1 MKEGYIPQ
9 DQRKKILLL
18 SDDVRT
24 TSGIATMAREIILST
39 CHHYNWV
46 NLGSVIKNPDE
57 GKRLDLSADSNKFNG
72 IEDASVFLYPNSGY
86 GTIERI
92 RDMLAIEKPDAIMLF
107 TDPRY
112 WTWLWQ
118 HEREIRSQIPIIYLN
133 IWDSVPYPIY
143 NRAFYDSCDALL
155 AISKQT
161 ENINHCVLGDKAKN
175 KVIGYVPHGINEDVF
190 FPIKEESS
198 EWKKFQD
205 FKKQILKDKEYEFV
219 LGFNSRNIRRKSFP
233 DALLAWKVFVDM
245 LPEDKKDKVAFVA
258 HTQPLDENGTDIPA
272 VMEMIW
278 GKNPP
283 NVFLTGLNK
292 FIPEQMNMIYNL
304 MDSVILLSS
313 NEGWGLSLTEAMMC
327 GKPIIANVTG
337 GMQDQ
342 MRFED
347 ENGDWIKF
355 TEEFGS
361 NHFGK
366 YKKCGKWA
374 LPVFPSNLSIVGSI
388 PTPYIFDDRADFR
401 DAAKQIFEAY
411 TLKTSKPEEWKER
424 CNAAREW
431 VTSDESM
438 MSSKNM
444 GKNVIKYIDQT
455 FDTWEPRAPYDFF
468 KIEELPAKHNKH
480 IISL

>member
-9 DQRKKILLL
+9 EQRKKILLL
-18 SDDVRT
+18 SDDIRT
-24 TSGIATMAREIILST
+24 TSGIATMAREIILGT
-39 CHHYNWV
+39 CHHYNWI
-46 NLGSVIKNPDE
+46 NLGSTIKNPDE
-57 GKRLDLSADSNKFNG
+57 GKKLDLSTDSNNFNG
-72 IEDASVFLYPNSGY
+72 ITDASVMLYPNSGY
-86 GTIERI
+86 GTIEKI
-92 RDMLAIEKPDAIMLF
+92 RDLLRIEKPDAIMLF

-112 WTWLWQ
+112 WTWLWM
-118 HEREIRSQIPIIYLN
+118 HEREIRAQVPIIYLN
-133 IWDSVPYPIY
+133 IWDSLPYPLY
-143 NRAFYDSCDALL
+143 NRAYYESCDTLL

-161 ENINHCVLGDKAKN
+161 ENINRVVLANKAKD

-190 FPIKEESS
+190 FPIKKGDAKWDEL
-198 EWKKFQD
+198 QT
-205 FKKQILKDKEYEFV
+205 FKKQIFKDKEYDFI
-219 LGFNSRNIRRKSFP
+219 LMFNSRNIRRKSFP
-233 DALLAWKVFVDM
+233 DVLLAWKIFVDN
-245 LPEDKKDKVAFVA
+245 LPEDKKDKVALLA

-272 VMEMIW
+272 VIEMIW

-283 NVFLTGLNK
+283 NVFITGLNR
-292 FIPEQMNMIYNL
+292 FIPEQMNLLYNIS
-304 MDSVILLSS
+304 DATILISS

-347 ENGDWIKF
+347 ENGNWVKF

-374 LPVFPSNLSIVGSI
+374 FPIFPSNLSIVGSI

-401 DAAKQIFEAY
+401 DAANQMRVLY
-411 TLKTSKPEEWKER
+411 DLGSEEIKNR
-424 CNAAREW
+424 GNAAREW
-431 VTSDESM
+431 VTSDEAM
-438 MSSKNM
+438 MTSKNM
-444 GKNVIKYIDQT
+444 SRNVVKYIDEM
-455 FDTWEPRAPYDFF
+455 FDKWEPRENYDFI
-468 KIEELPAKHNKH
+468 KIEELPAKQNKH

>member
-1 MKEGYIPQ
+1 MKEGYIPKE
-9 DQRKKILLL
+9 QRKKILLL
-18 SDDVRT
+18 CDDVRT
-24 TSGIATMAREIILST
+24 TSGIATMAREMILGT

-46 NLGSVIKNPDE
+46 NLGSTIKNPDE
-57 GKRLDLSADSNKFNG
+57 GKKLDLSEDSNKFNG

-86 GTIERI
+86 GTIERV
-92 RDMLAIEKPDAIMLF
+92 RDVMAIEKPDAIMLF

-112 WTWLWQ
+112 WVWLWT
-118 HEREIRSQIPIIYLN
+118 HEREIRSQVPIIYLN
-133 IWDSVPYPIY
+133 IWDSLPYPIY
-143 NRAFYDSCDALL
+143 NKAFYESCDALL

-161 ENINHCVLGDKAKN
+161 ENINRVVLGDKAKD
-175 KVIGYVPHGINEDVF
+175 KVIGYVPHGINEEVF
-190 FPIKEESS
+190 FPINEKS
-198 EWKKFQD
+198 EKWDELQK
-205 FKKQILKDKEYEFV
+205 FKKQIFKDKEYDFV

-233 DALLAWKVFVDM
+233 DVLMAWKVFVDQ
-245 LPEDKKDKVAFVA
+245 LPEDKKDKVALLA

-283 NVFLTGLNK
+283 NVFLTGVNR
-292 FIPEQMNMIYNL
+292 FIPEQMNMLYNL
-304 MDSVILLSS
+304 MDACILISS

-347 ENGDWIKF
+347 ENGEWVKF

-366 YKKCGKWA
+366 YKKCGEWA
-374 LPVFPSNLSIVGSI
+374 FPVFPSNLSIVGSI

-401 DAAKQIFEAY
+401 DAADQIAILY
-411 TLKTSKPEEWKER
+411 KAKTKHPELYEKYSK
-424 CNAAREW
+424 AAREW

-444 GKNVIKYIDQT
+444 AKNAIKYIDQT
-455 FDTWEPRAPYDFF
+455 FEKWEPRSPYDFI
-468 KIEELPAKHNKH
+468 KIEELPAKQNKTV
-480 IISL
+480 ISL

>member
-9 DQRKKILLL
+9 EQRKKILLL
-18 SDDVRT
+18 SDDIRT
-24 TSGIATMAREIILST
+24 TSGIATMAREIILGT

-46 NLGSVIKNPDE
+46 NLGSTIKNPDE
-57 GKRLDLSADSNKFNG
+57 GKKLDLSGDSNNFNG
-72 IEDASVFLYPNSGY
+72 ITDANVMLYPNSGY
-86 GTIERI
+86 GTIEKI
-92 RDMLAIEKPDAIMLF
+92 RDLLRIEKPDAIMLF

-112 WTWLWQ
+112 WTWLWM
-118 HEREIRSQIPIIYLN
+118 HEREIRAQVPIIYLN
-133 IWDSVPYPIY
+133 IWDSLPYPLY
-143 NRAFYDSCDALL
+143 NRAFYESCDGLL

-161 ENINHCVLGDKAKN
+161 ENINNVVLADKAKD

-190 FPIKEESS
+190 FPIKKGDAKWDEL
-198 EWKKFQD
+198 QT
-205 FKKQILKDKEYEFV
+205 FKKQIFKDKEYDFI
-219 LGFNSRNIRRKSFP
+219 LMFNSRNIRRKSFP
-233 DALLAWKVFVDM
+233 DVLLAWKLFVDN
-245 LPEDKKDKVAFVA
+245 LPEDKKDKVALLA

-283 NVFLTGLNK
+283 NVFITGLNR
-292 FIPEQMNMIYNL
+292 FIPEQMNLLYNIS
-304 MDSVILLSS
+304 DATILISS

-347 ENGDWIKF
+347 ENGNWVKF

-374 LPVFPSNLSIVGSI
+374 FPVFPSNLSIVGSI

-401 DAAKQIFEAY
+401 DAANQMRALY
-411 TLKTSKPEEWKER
+411 DLGSEEIENR
-424 CNAAREW
+424 GNAARKW
-431 VTSDESM
+431 VTSDEAM
-438 MSSKNM
+438 MTSKNM
-444 GKNVIKYIDQT
+444 AKNYIKYTDEM
-455 FDTWEPRAPYDFF
+455 FDKWKPRENYDFI
-468 KIEELPAKHNKH
+468 KIEELPAKQNKH